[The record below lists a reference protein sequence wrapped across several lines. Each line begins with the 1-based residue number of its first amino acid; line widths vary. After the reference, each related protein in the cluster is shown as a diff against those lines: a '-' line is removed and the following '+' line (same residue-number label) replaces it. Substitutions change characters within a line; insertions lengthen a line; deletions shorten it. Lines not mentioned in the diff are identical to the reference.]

1 MMRMAE
7 TQTKKTGTI
16 NIGVVYHD
24 GKSGEEGVVLLVD
37 RKVSMGSYG
46 RELPGSFKLAP
57 LAPNMSVTMA
67 GSVGDAQEVIR
78 KLKLAVIKDTELYQ
92 DAAEA
97 FGAPPVILNDDVS
110 TIQEEIHTEDIIS
123 GAALEYEKLQR
134 KLEMAST
141 PKQIS
146 AIKLKLSKLKQ
157 HDIEKTNERACEFL
171 KEQEKAAAEF
181 FEPEEFTLDTLGDER
196 IDGKYVNRIIPV
208 RKESWS
214 GTKVFSTATVAF
226 QRVNNEIFP
235 TVDGIANF
243 FAHTYQERMKEAG
256 YEGLVGGVNPID
268 GAQLYELEG
277 EGSVVETKTWAA
289 EGSGSQHITA
299 LMDNETQN
307 LMKKKGYLTRDD
319 ALSLALKGAIPVATG
334 MDNYVAP
341 PLDVVLIKKGKGG
354 RIASYKVTIDLS
366 KDKKTVIMPKS
377 FSIDVLTKDK
387 AVGENV
393 YYKAKIGGKGTTLH
407 QMPEAGHFGNP
418 TKIENRK
425 LEVDIRNVAG
435 SYLKVMN
442 AYASK

>member
-1 MMRMAE
+1 MIVMDRN
-7 TQTKKTGTI
+7 QRQTGTI

-24 GKSGEEGVVLLVD
+24 RKRGEEGVVLLVD

-46 RELPGSFKLAP
+46 KELPGSFKLAP
-57 LAPNMSVTMA
+57 LAPNVSVTMA
-67 GSVGDAQEVIR
+67 GSIGDAQEVIR
-78 KLKLAVIKDTELYQ
+78 KLKLAVINDTELYQ

-97 FGAPPVILNDDVS
+97 FGAPPIILNDDVS
-110 TIQEEIHTEDIIS
+110 TIQEEIRSEDILS

-134 KLEMAST
+134 KLEVAST

-157 HDIEKTNERACEFL
+157 HDIERTNERACEFL
-171 KEQEKAAAEF
+171 KEQERSAAGF
-181 FEPEEFTLDTLGDER
+181 FEPDEFTLDTLGDEH
-196 IDGKYVNRIIPV
+196 IDGKYVNRIRPV

-214 GTKVFSTATVAF
+214 GTKVFTTASVAF

-256 YEGLVGGVNPID
+256 YAGLVGGVNPID
-268 GAQLYELEG
+268 GAQLYELGG
-277 EGSVVETKTWAA
+277 EGSFVETKTWAA
-289 EGSGSQHITA
+289 EGSGSQHIIA

-307 LMKKKGYLTRDD
+307 LMKEKGYLTRED

-341 PLDVVLIKKGKGG
+341 PLDVVLIKKGKGS
-354 RIASYKVTIDLS
+354 RIASYKVTVDLS
-366 KDKKTVIMPKS
+366 KDNGTVIMPKS

-387 AVGENV
+387 AIGENV
-393 YYKAKIGGKGTTLH
+393 YYKANIGSGGTTLH
-407 QMPEAGHFGNP
+407 QMPGAGHFGNP
-418 TKIENRK
+418 TRIENRK
-425 LEVDIRNVAG
+425 LEMDIRSVSG
-435 SYLKVMN
+435 SYLKVMK